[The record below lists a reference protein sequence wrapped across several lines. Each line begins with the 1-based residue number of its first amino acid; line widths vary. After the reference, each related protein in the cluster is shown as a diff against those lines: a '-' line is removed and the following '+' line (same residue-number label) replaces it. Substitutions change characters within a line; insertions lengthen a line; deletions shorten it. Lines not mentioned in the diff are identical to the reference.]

1 MLKQQLRHIARQ
13 RLQQEKLL
21 PCQSGR
27 YQLRRLGVAD
37 RIGHVVAL
45 FRRTQISADVD
56 IQQHG
61 LRLAAFPV
69 ENAD

>member
-1 MLKQQLRHIARQ
+1 MFEQQLRRIACQ
-13 RLQQEKLL
+13 CFQQEKLL
-21 PCQSGR
+21 AGQGR
-27 YQLRRLGVAD
+27 HYQLRRLGIAD

-45 FRRTQISADVD
+45 FRRAQIGADVD

-69 ENAD
+69 KNAN